1 MSRKS
6 KKLQKE
12 QEMRMQQ
19 LRAQQQQPMTRI
31 ICQPM
36 ANGFPMAVAP
46 ASNFIQLTP
55 IVQPIAMV
63 PYSTQQQPLLTFLDD
78 DDLDMDY

>member
-19 LRAQQQQPMTRI
+19 RTQQQMPRI

-36 ANGFPMAVAP
+36 ANGFPMAVAS

-55 IVQPIAMV
+55 IVQPIALV

-78 DDLDMDY
+78 DDLDNY

>member
-19 LRAQQQQPMTRI
+19 RAQQPMTRI

-55 IVQPIAMV
+55 IVQPIALV

-78 DDLDMDY
+78 DDLDNY

>member
-19 LRAQQQQPMTRI
+19 RTQQQMPRI

-55 IVQPIAMV
+55 IVQPIALV

-78 DDLDMDY
+78 DDLDNY